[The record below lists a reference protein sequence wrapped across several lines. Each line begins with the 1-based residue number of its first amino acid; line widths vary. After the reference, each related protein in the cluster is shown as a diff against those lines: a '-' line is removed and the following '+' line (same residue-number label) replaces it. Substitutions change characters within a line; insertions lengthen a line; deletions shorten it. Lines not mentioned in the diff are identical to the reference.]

1 MQYVGQELELFAE
14 ASNWKD
20 YWASVIRPYVQGHVL
35 EVGAGLGATT
45 QVLCTGREDRW
56 VCLEPDIELGQQ
68 VEDKIANGDLP
79 PVCRLHR
86 GVISD
91 LPVDLAFDSI
101 LYIDVLEHIEN
112 DAGEIAEAARR
123 LSLGGYLVV
132 LSPAHNS
139 LFSPFDQ
146 AVGHYRRYSRRSLE
160 VLGTR
165 PLSLVKSVYL
175 DSVGILLSFVNRWV
189 LRRSIPTKRNVMT
202 WDRRVIPVSRTLDRY
217 FRFAVGKTVVCVW
230 RRATNA

>member
-1 MQYVGQELELFAE
+1 MWVKSSSSSPRPATGKTTGLPSSGHTSRDTSSRSEPDWVRRRKCCAPVAKTDGCASSPTSSSDSRSRIRSRTATSHRCAGCTE
-14 ASNWKD
+14 ASL
-20 YWASVIRPYVQGHVL
+20 AI
-35 EVGAGLGATT
+35 
-45 QVLCTGREDRW
+45 
-56 VCLEPDIELGQQ
+56 
-68 VEDKIANGDLP
+68 
-79 PVCRLHR
+79 CR
-86 GVISD
+86 ST
-91 LPVDLAFDSI
+91 AFDSI

-165 PLSLVKSVYL
+165 PLSLVKSGYL

-189 LRRSIPTKRNVMT
+189 LRRSIPTRRNVMA

>member
-91 LPVDLAFDSI
+91 LPVDPAFDSI

-123 LSLGGYLVV
+123 LSLGGY
-132 LSPAHNS
+132 S
-139 LFSPFDQ
+139 
-146 AVGHYRRYSRRSLE
+146 G
-160 VLGTR
+160 R
-165 PLSLVKSVYL
+165 PLPSSQQLVQPVRSGCGALSTILPSV
-175 DSVGILLSFVNRWV
+175 
-189 LRRSIPTKRNVMT
+189 
-202 WDRRVIPVSRTLDRY
+202 
-217 FRFAVGKTVVCVW
+217 A
-230 RRATNA
+230 